1 MNYIG
6 VVGRPSRRR
15 FQIINKLE
23 GANGTRVQ
31 IFSDLEEVSQWLD
44 QSRLSGLIL
53 VEEEFEDHHIE
64 LMDNIAHNYPQLVI
78 LALVS
83 KVNQAQ
89 REEFQRYDI
98 PRCTVLDINY
108 ELKDLKGVV
117 ERMIRGD
124 QVSLR
129 THYRYTVSKRAHL
142 LTKNGPFSRIH
153 IVDISAGGLQAK
165 GFGRSAQKG
174 ERVQIKVPKDSGKGS
189 HMIIG
194 HVAWVN
200 DKGNFGVKF
209 EQVLSRSN
217 PSFFIQ
223 SA

>member
-1 MNYIG
+1 MNHIG
-6 VVGRPSRRR
+6 VVGKPSRKR
-15 FQIINKLE
+15 FQIISTLE
-23 GANGTRVQ
+23 GNQTTRVRV
-31 IFSDLEEVSQWLD
+31 FSSLEEVTLWLD
-44 QSRLSGLIL
+44 KGRLSGLIL
-53 VEEEFEDHHIE
+53 VEDQFEDRHIE
-64 LMDNIAHNYPQLVI
+64 LMDDISHSYPQLVI

-83 KVNQAQ
+83 KVRQNQ
-89 REEFQRYDI
+89 REEFQRYQI

-117 ERMIRGD
+117 QRMVRGD

-129 THYRYTVSKRAHL
+129 AHYRYTVSKRAQL
-142 LTKNGPFSRIH
+142 ITREGPASRIH

-165 GFGRSAQKG
+165 GGDGQTKRG
-174 ERVQIKVPKDSGKGS
+174 DRVQIKVPKDNGLGS

-200 DKGNFGVKF
+200 SRGNFGVKF
-209 EQVLSRSN
+209 DQVLSKTT
-217 PSFFIQ
+217 PGFFIQ